1 MAPEN
6 TSATPTTKTKEQPK
20 QRVSVSDERK
30 AHPSSANARR
40 MSSTTKTDASNQP
53 QSLQAYHP
61 TQNTAAQRKND
72 KAATNNCSKSRE
84 TKHAPKAPIIAT
96 KTSFLPS
103 HEYHSAEDAQAAV
116 DEMREFFQ
124 TGATMPLHYRRG
136 ILVKL
141 RSYLK
146 KHEKEALQALTD
158 DLGKCSFEGYAT
170 ELGIVYDEIRFCLS
184 KMYGWAKPKRVP
196 TPLAHFPSSSKIY
209 ASPYGV
215 AAVLSPWN
223 YPLQL
228 ALVPMIDAL
237 TAGNCV
243 VLKPSRTS
251 QSTSA
256 FLQKLCEE
264 VFDERLVRCLP
275 GSSEMNDWILSIH
288 FDKIFFTGSPTIGRQ
303 IMHAAAENL
312 TDVTLELGGK
322 SPCIIASDANI
333 KRAAQRVAWG
343 KCINSGQTCVAPDY
357 FLVHESVADAFADEL
372 ATYLLQYYG
381 KRILQCDYYPHMINE
396 HHFNRVCGLI
406 DNHGPKTRIAFG
418 GGRDRSTLR
427 IEPTILTGVT
437 LEDPVMKEEI
447 FGPIIPIITWSD
459 LDEVFSY
466 VRNFGHPLACYLFS
480 ESKVLQEQIIQA
492 IPFGG
497 ATINDV
503 VIHLA
508 NNHMGFGGFGDSGMG
523 AYHGKQG
530 FDCFTHYKSTLKKS
544 TKIEIP
550 VRVPPFTK
558 AKSIIL
564 KLMMR

>member
-6 TSATPTTKTKEQPK
+6 TSATPTTKTKERQK

-40 MSSTTKTDASNQP
+40 MSSATKTDASNQP

-61 TQNTAAQRKND
+61 TQNAAAQRKND

-103 HEYHSAEDAQAAV
+103 HEYRSAEDVQAAV

-136 ILVKL
+136 VLVKL
-141 RSYLK
+141 RAYLK

-158 DLGKCSFEGYAT
+158 DLGKSSFEGYAT

-357 FLVHESVADAFADEL
+357 LLVDVRVHDEL
-372 ATYLLQYYG
+372 LGLIKEEVRRMFGEHPLDNEDYG
-381 KRILQCDYYPHMINE
+381 HIVNAK
-396 HHFNRVCGLI
+396 HFARVRGLI
-406 DNHGPKTRIAFG
+406 DPDKVVLG
-418 GGRDRSTLR
+418 GTARESSLK
-427 IEPTILTGVT
+427 IEPTILDGVAP
-437 LEDPVMKEEI
+437 EDAVMQEEI
-447 FGPIIPIITWSD
+447 FGPILPVLTFES
-459 LDEVFSY
+459 LDEAEAFITD
-466 VRNFGHPLACYLFS
+466 RPTPLALYIFS
-480 ESKVLQEQIIQA
+480 QDRAVQQRFVRYV
-492 IPFGG
+492 PFGG
-497 ATINDV
+497 GCVNDTIM
-503 VIHLA
+503 HLA
-508 NNHMGFGGFGDSGMG
+508 TSHMGFGGMGASGMG
-523 AYHGKQG
+523 QYHGRES
-530 FDCFTHYKSTLKKS
+530 FDTFSHKKS
-544 TKIEIP
+544 IVNKATWLD
-550 VRVPPFTK
+550 VPFRYAPYASWKHKFVC
-558 AKSIIL
+558 
-564 KLMMR
+564 MFVH